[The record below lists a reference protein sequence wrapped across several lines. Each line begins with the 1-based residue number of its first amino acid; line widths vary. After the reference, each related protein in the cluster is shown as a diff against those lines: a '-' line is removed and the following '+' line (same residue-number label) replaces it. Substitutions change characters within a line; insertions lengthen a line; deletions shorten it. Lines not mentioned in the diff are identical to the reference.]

1 MNRDDIIRWARE
13 ASGTNDIAL
22 ISYGDLHHFACLVAA
37 HAHVEPCCQKFDVCQ
52 KVCMPRAAAAER
64 AKFFGPIGW
73 MDPMDQRIRHNF
85 NFHLTITPRTCA
97 PEIEVYL
104 RVPEGTK

>member
-1 MNRDDIIRWARE
+1 MNDRDDIIRMARE
-13 ASGTNDIAL
+13 AGIYMGGHPMNPLNVYLSDLTRFAAL
-22 ISYGDLHHFACLVAA
+22 AYEAG
-37 HAHVEPCCQKFDVCQ
+37 
-52 KVCMPRAAAAER
+52 AAAER

-73 MDPMDQRIRHNF
+73 MDPMYQRIRHNF
-85 NFHLTITPRTCA
+85 NFELIIAPRTCA

>member
-1 MNRDDIIRWARE
+1 MNRNDIIRMARE
-13 ASGTNDIAL
+13 AGFEHIAEAD
-22 ISYGDLHHFACLVAA
+22 YWHPYFERFAALAYEA
-37 HAHVEPCCQKFDVCQ
+37 G
-52 KVCMPRAAAAER
+52 AAAER
-64 AKFFGPIGW
+64 AKFFGPVGW
-73 MDPMDQRIRHNF
+73 MDPLDQHIRHNF